1 MNKATNNN
9 NSNSGP
15 VLNATGVVKSY
26 GARKALDAVDIT
38 IQPGEFVVLLGPNGA
53 GKTTHSVAKFSLI
66 NEIDTHIDGII
77 SLRLQ
82 SPGACPHIGT
92 MTVTFVI

>member
-1 MNKATNNN
+1 MNNNN

-53 GKTTHSVAKFSLI
+53 GKTTLFQLL
-66 NEIDTHIDGII
+66 TG
-77 SLRLQ
+77 LFT
-82 SPGACPHIGT
+82 PG
-92 MTVTFVI
+92 